1 MCLLIKI
8 LLLDFPQFILFL
20 ERRTLIMQKKIENK
34 KKAATNFL
42 LYVRFGF
49 NDLTADKK
57 KNQYYVLILLFY
69 CHNFIFIHLYCSVM
83 LCLFQNFY
91 VCVSISLS
99 IIKGCLHT
107 KKSPPF
113 AYEINENLSYLF
125 ILIYII

>member
-20 ERRTLIMQKKIENK
+20 ERRTLIMQKKIKNK

-83 LCLFQNFY
+83 SCLFQNF
-91 VCVSISLS
+91 
-99 IIKGCLHT
+99 CLCFYFFEHNKRLFT
-107 KKSPPF
+107 HKKSPPF